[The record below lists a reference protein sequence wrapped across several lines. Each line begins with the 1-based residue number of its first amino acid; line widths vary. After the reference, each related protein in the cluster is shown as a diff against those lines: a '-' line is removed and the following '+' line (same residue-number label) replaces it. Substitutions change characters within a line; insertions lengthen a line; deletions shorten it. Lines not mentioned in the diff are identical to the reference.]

1 VHQDQLDK
9 IKELEEEQEFKD
21 ERIRDLER
29 MLQETH
35 GCRCT
40 LMEQLMTIR
49 HALDDL
55 TLGAAEETLDL
66 YAEAEW
72 PRLQRVSY
80 SRRRRLHGWIMEA
93 ESAMRRD
100 SGYVS
105 SPPGLED

>member
-1 VHQDQLDK
+1 MHQDQLDK

-35 GCRCT
+35 ECRCT
-40 LMEQLMTIR
+40 LTEELMTIR
-49 HALDDL
+49 RALDEL

-66 YAEAEW
+66 YEESE
-72 PRLQRVSY
+72 LQRVSY
-80 SRRRRLHGWIMEA
+80 GRKRRLHGWIMEA
-93 ESAMRRD
+93 ESAMRRY